1 MCRECSPHAGSLRIG
16 KREASRIPTCRECRS
31 NAGSLHITDKNG
43 KMWRRTAL
51 SDRATH
57 RIEVPD
63 RPEWGPLLRL
73 VGSSLCA
80 QFMAMGQV
88 RQGATTKSS
97 ESTTIFL
104 YKHIRTR
111 RYLNLAWHG
120 QAYRYTREGAYTP
133 VTLGEAI
140 LWVWAE

>member
-1 MCRECSPHAGSLRIG
+1 MSLDRHTPPAG
-16 KREASRIPTCRECRS
+16 
-31 NAGSLHITDKNG
+31 
-43 KMWRRTAL
+43 
-51 SDRATH
+51 

-88 RQGATTKSS
+88 RRGETTKSS

-120 QAYRYTREGAYTP
+120 QAYRYTREGTYTP
-133 VTLGEAI
+133 ITLTEAI
-140 LWVWAE
+140 LWVLVEHGAETPWEGQCDVDLGAGPQLG

>member
-1 MCRECSPHAGSLRIG
+1 M
-16 KREASRIPTCRECRS
+16 
-31 NAGSLHITDKNG
+31 
-43 KMWRRTAL
+43 
-51 SDRATH
+51 SDRTTH
-57 RIEVPD
+57 RIEAPD

-73 VGSSLCA
+73 IGSSLCA

-88 RQGATTKSS
+88 RQGETTKSS

-133 VTLGEAI
+133 ITLGEAI
-140 LWVWAE
+140 LWVFTKHGAEDPMGGTTRC